1 MSFSAMYVGATGI
14 KAHSMLLQQTGNNI
28 ANVNTTAYKSGDT
41 FLETLYSQAATGTIS
56 GVVNGATANSP
67 GQVGKGVGV
76 SSSRINFA
84 EGAFENTSS
93 STDLGIGGKGFFR
106 VVDQDSQVKHYTR
119 AGSFRFDKEGVLTDP
134 HANALQGYA
143 IDADGNIGTTSVN
156 VALPMKDEL
165 NAAGK
170 TVQVVKSDPKATN
183 EVSIKTNLD
192 HSSID
197 HSENASDP
205 FFAML
210 GEWDGTQEMPLG
222 VDKFSYST
230 DLQIYDE
237 SGNKMSLTVYYD
249 KASPTSSSPTDKS
262 FWEYVVAVP
271 PGNDG
276 RANTM
281 GTSGAGLLMAG
292 TLEFAGDGTLFNQTA
307 YTLNSNAADP
317 KDLNNWTLSNFN
329 EDGEPI
335 LSTIFKGTEGTGA
348 NQNIAV
354 NLGGRSATNA
364 WTTPGGTAAEVGS
377 NTSSLPGM
385 ENGRQDALST
395 TNYNGYSSTVSQSQ
409 DGFGE
414 GYLQNVS
421 VNTEGILSAH
431 FSNGL
436 STDLYQINL
445 YNFKSQTG
453 LRREGSNY
461 FSESQG
467 SGAAIEGVAQA
478 DGMGSILG
486 NSLETSNVD
495 LAQEF
500 GSMILTQRGFQA
512 NSKTISTVD
521 QLINTTLGIK
531 K

>member
-41 FLETLYSQAATGTIS
+41 FLETLHSQAAAGTIS
-56 GVVNGATANSP
+56 GVVNGTTANSP

-76 SSSRINFA
+76 SSTRINFA
-84 EGAFENTSS
+84 EGAFETTSS
-93 STDLGIGGKGFFR
+93 STDLAIGGKGFFR
-106 VVDQDSQVKHYTR
+106 VVDQDSKVNHYTR
-119 AGSFRFDKEGVLTDP
+119 AGSFRFDKGGLLTDT
-134 HANALQGYA
+134 HSNALQGYA
-143 IDADGNIGTTSVN
+143 INADGTVGTTSEN

-165 NAAGK
+165 NASGK
-170 TVQVVKSDPKATN
+170 IVQVVKSNPKATN
-183 EVSIKTNLD
+183 EVAIKTNLD
-192 HSSID
+192 RSSID
-197 HSENASDP
+197 HSESAESP

-210 GEWDGTQEMPLG
+210 GEWDGTKEEPLG

-230 DLQIYDE
+230 ALQIYDE
-237 SGNKMSLTVYYD
+237 SGNKMNLTIYYD
-249 KASPTSSSPTDKS
+249 KASPTSSTPTDKS
-262 FWEYVVAVP
+262 YWEYVVAVP

-276 RANTM
+276 RANTQ

-307 YTLNSNAADP
+307 YTLNSNAADS
-317 KDLNNWTLSNFN
+317 KDLNNWTLSNFTK
-329 EDGEPI
+329 DGEPM
-335 LSTIFKGTEGTGA
+335 LSTIFKGAEGTGT
-348 NQNIAV
+348 NQSIAV
-354 NLGGRSATNA
+354 NLGGKSATNS
-364 WTTPGGTAAEVGS
+364 WSTPGGTAAEVGS
-377 NTSSLPGM
+377 NVSSLPGM

-421 VNTEGILSAH
+421 VNTDGILSAH

-467 SGAAIEGVAQA
+467 SGAAIEGVARKN
-478 DGMGSILG
+478 GMGSILG
-486 NSLETSNVD
+486 NNLETSNVD